1 MRTASANKFEVIRVG
16 RIWAVK
22 KARPARVVLFTR
34 TKKEAEKAATDL
46 SKRALFAIKESA

>member
-1 MRTASANKFEVIRVG
+1 MKAVSANQYEVIKVG

-22 KARPARVVLFTR
+22 KAKPAKVVLFTR

-46 SKRALFAIKESA
+46 SKGTGREAV

>member
-16 RIWAVK
+16 GIWTVK

-34 TKKEAEKAATDL
+34 TNREAEKATTDL
-46 SKRALFAIKESA
+46 SKSASFTVKESV

>member
-1 MRTASANKFEVIRVG
+1 MKTTSANKFEVIRVG

-22 KARPARVVLFTR
+22 KAKPARVVLFTR

-46 SKRALFAIKESA
+46 SKSTSKQPV